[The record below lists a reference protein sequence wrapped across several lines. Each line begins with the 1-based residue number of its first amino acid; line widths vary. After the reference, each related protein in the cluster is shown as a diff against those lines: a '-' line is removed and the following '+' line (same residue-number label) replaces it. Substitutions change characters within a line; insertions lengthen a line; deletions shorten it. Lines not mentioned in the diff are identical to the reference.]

1 MADQAWKAGT
11 ADANDT
17 STGCKWSPSGACFTD
32 RKLAAVRAYH
42 EWMPIRQVDPDDKL
56 RIWRNFQIG
65 KLLVCWLSLLAL
77 CKIVVNNRV
86 IYIGSHDAGHS

>member
-11 ADANDT
+11 ADSNDS
-17 STGCKWSPSGACFTD
+17 STGCSFSDSEACFTD

-42 EWMPIRQVDPDDKL
+42 EWLPIRQVDADDKL

-65 KLLVCWLSLLAL
+65 QLLDLTMLDTR
-77 CKIVVNNRV
+77 KR
-86 IYIGSHDAGHS
+86 GSGFRAQDSC